1 MIDWLNEFSLE
12 AVARIVHPL
21 LVLAVL
27 AAVHAG
33 FGYTVGWHLRM
44 KDKEPDTVGDE
55 FTVFVG
61 VYLIVIAFESAL
73 LTVWWILSGVKNGD
87 GLTLVYFA
95 GYAVLLAALLTG
107 SFLPHRKWE
116 REIEPMDE

>member
-27 AAVHAG
+27 AAFHAG
-33 FGYTVGWHLRM
+33 LGYTGGWILRM

-61 VYLIVIAFESAL
+61 VSLIFIAFESAL
-73 LTVWWILSGVKNGD
+73 LMVWWILSGVKNGD

-116 REIEPMDE
+116 REIELMEE

>member
-12 AVARIVHPL
+12 AVAHIVHPL

-27 AAVHAG
+27 AMFHAG
-33 FGYTVGWHLRM
+33 VGYTVGWPLRM
-44 KDKEPDTVGDE
+44 KDKDPDTVGDE
-55 FTVFVG
+55 FPVFVA
-61 VYLIVIAFESAL
+61 VSLIFIAFESAL
-73 LTVWWILSGVKNGD
+73 VMVWWILGGVKNSD

-95 GYAVLLAALLTG
+95 SYAVLLAALLTG

-116 REIEPMDE
+116 REIELMEE